1 MSGLDTQE
9 PSWEVMPTPGSSN
22 ISEARFDKT
31 TDTLEVDFQNGS
43 SYVYSNVSPSAW
55 RMFQAAPSKG
65 AFFAK
70 SIRNRYPFEQV

>member
-1 MSGLDTQE
+1 VSGLDTQE

-31 TDTLEVDFQNGS
+31 TDTLEVDFADGS
-43 SYVYSNVSPSAW
+43 TYAYSNVSPSTW

-65 AFFAK
+65 AFLSA
-70 SIRNRYPFEQV
+70 SIRNRFPYERL